1 VLNLGCR
8 WTVGDGRSIKVMTNS
23 WLRGSANGRMCAPQ
37 SQGVYQISVN
47 SLMIENE
54 RQWDV
59 NKIMNLFSYDA
70 AAQILAVPL
79 VVEVQEDRLVWK
91 EEQNGEYTVR
101 SGYRLLMQEHEE
113 RVCREVKGDWRSLW
127 QIRAPPKVKH
137 LLWRICRDRP

>member
-1 VLNLGCR
+1 
-8 WTVGDGRSIKVMTNS
+8 
-23 WLRGSANGRMCAPQ
+23 
-37 SQGVYQISVN
+37 
-47 SLMIENE
+47 MIENE

-91 EEQNGEYTVR
+91 EEHNGQYTVR

-113 RVCREVKGDWRSLW
+113 CVVR
-127 QIRAPPKVKH
+127 
-137 LLWRICRDRP
+137 

>member
-1 VLNLGCR
+1 
-8 WTVGDGRSIKVMTNS
+8 
-23 WLRGSANGRMCAPQ
+23 
-37 SQGVYQISVN
+37 
-47 SLMIENE
+47 MIENE

-113 RVCREVKGDWRSLW
+113 RVCPEVKGDWRSLW
-127 QIRAPPKVKH
+127 KIRAPPKVKH
-137 LLWRICRDRP
+137 LLWRICHDCLPTRKRLRQHHVQCLAECELCSEREEDAWHI